1 MSDSPA
7 GKGDKPRSC
16 FSQVYRD
23 NYDFVFG
30 KPEWER
36 KLDAEIAKENRAKK
50 RKKKKV
56 VKKMSGKVIMKR
68 PKKTSV
74 KRSKSTDLK

>member
-36 KLDAEIAKENRAKK
+36 KLDVEIAKENRDKK
-50 RKKKKV
+50 RKKV
-56 VKKMSGKVIMKR
+56 VKKMAGKVIMKH
-68 PKKTSV
+68 PKKTSI
-74 KRSKSTDLK
+74 KCSKSTDPK

>member
-36 KLDAEIAKENRAKK
+36 KLDAEIAKENRDKK
-50 RKKKKV
+50 RKKV
-56 VKKMSGKVIMKR
+56 VKKMAGKVIMKR

-74 KRSKSTDLK
+74 KRSKSTDPK